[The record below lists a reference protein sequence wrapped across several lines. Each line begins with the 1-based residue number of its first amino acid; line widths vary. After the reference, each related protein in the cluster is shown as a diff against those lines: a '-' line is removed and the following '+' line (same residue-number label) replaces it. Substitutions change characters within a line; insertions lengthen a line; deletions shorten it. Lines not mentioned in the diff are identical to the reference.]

1 MKRYI
6 LTTFS
11 LPVDGEEAA
20 YNKWYSEVHFG
31 DLLQIAGVKT
41 AQRFKPQETEGSVK
55 NPYLSIYEIE
65 TEDISKVMQSM
76 QDGSHEMYISPALD
90 ITSIRI
96 QVYEVLGDKQVSK

>member
-1 MKRYI
+1 MKKYI

-11 LPVDGEEAA
+11 LPVEKEEAA
-20 YNKWYSEVHFG
+20 YNKWYDEVHFE
-31 DLLQIAGVKT
+31 DLLRIAGVKT

-65 TEDISKVMQSM
+65 TEDIAKVMQSM
-76 QDGSHEMYISPALD
+76 QDRSHEMYISPALD
-90 ITSIRI
+90 ISSIRI